1 MKYYV
6 KTSKESFF
14 KNFDNI
20 KKTNSIRKLKVIDNH
35 VEFYTNKIIDIEEF
49 ENINL
54 FTRIIKKLII
64 PNLIFIIGI
73 FLMFGII
80 ITTPYYIREIKY
92 DKNSIKDEA
101 VLEYVNNHLNESLL
115 NQRLS
120 VNLND
125 LSKKLSIVFSHYA
138 FIGLKKIGSVIYINI
153 EMEDNVPNQIDLNNR
168 VGDFVSKY
176 DAYIEEVIIEK
187 GQIVSTINN
196 VVKKG
201 DLLVS
206 GNLKYFQNIFDSR
219 YYVSPKGI
227 IIGNVIEFKKI
238 QVNKKVTNYCY
249 NGKTNKYKKYLLF
262 GKILNNHDKKE
273 NSVVSEEI
281 IFKIG
286 EIFKVISVT
295 EYEKERC
302 EFYYDDTNIQ
312 EYCHS
317 MIYYE
322 FEKERVSDKEKIN
335 SVTLLKI
342 NQNKDEYNLL
352 FLINKSINIV
362 VFKEYQ

>member
-6 KTSKESFF
+6 KTSKESFI

-20 KKTNSIRKLKVIDNH
+20 KKTNLIRKLKIENDH
-35 VEFYTNKIIDIEEF
+35 VEFYTNKMIDNEEF
-49 ENINL
+49 ENVNL
-54 FTRIIKKLII
+54 FKKILKKLIL

-101 VLEYVNNHLNESLL
+101 VLEYVNNHLNDSLL

-120 VNLND
+120 INLND

-138 FIGLKKIGSVIYINI
+138 FIGLKKIGSVIYVNI
-153 EMEDNVPNQIDLNNR
+153 EMEDSVPKQIDLSNK

-176 DAYIEEVIIEK
+176 DAYIEEIIVEK
-187 GQIVSTINN
+187 GQVVSSVNN

-219 YYVSPKGI
+219 YYVTPKGI
-227 IIGNVIEFKKI
+227 IIGNVIEFKMIK
-238 QVNKKVTNYCY
+238 VNKKITNYCY
-249 NGKTNKYKKYLLF
+249 TGKINKYKKYMLF
-262 GKILNNHDKKE
+262 DKTVNNYEKKE
-273 NSVVSEEI
+273 NSMITEEVV
-281 IFKIG
+281 FKIG
-286 EIFKVISVT
+286 EIFKVINIT
-295 EYEKERC
+295 EYEKERYD
-302 EFYYDDTNIQ
+302 FYYDDTNIQ

-322 FEKERVSDKEKIN
+322 FEKNRVSDKEKIN
-335 SVTLLKI
+335 SISLLKI
-342 NQNKDEYNLL
+342 NQNKDEYNLF
-352 FLINKSINIV
+352 FLINKSINII